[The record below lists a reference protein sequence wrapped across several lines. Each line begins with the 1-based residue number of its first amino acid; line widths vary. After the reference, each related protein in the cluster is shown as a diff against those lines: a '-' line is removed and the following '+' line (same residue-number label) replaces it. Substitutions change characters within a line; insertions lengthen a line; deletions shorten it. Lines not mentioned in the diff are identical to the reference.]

1 MFPEA
6 CREDRLRAGLRMFS
20 EAPVASL
27 LRVRCFAPELCVR
40 TCRYRAQARRK
51 TRYHN
56 IRQARVRL
64 GAHVRARCRAR
75 CRCGRPVPRAPIRTY
90 PDACVY
96 VRTYFRE
103 CVRAHVRL
111 DGRCRR
117 RLASSSGAIAL
128 AEATRQRGAGQGCFR
143 RHAPCAADNGECSR
157 AHREKFGAGHDK

>member
-6 CREDRLRAGLRMFS
+6 CREDRLRAGLCSVRRQSYSGFL
-20 EAPVASL
+20 ASHL
-27 LRVRCFAPELCVR
+27 SCTYVQISSASPQKKKIRTTTSARHACVSGR
-40 TCRYRAQARRK
+40 TCVHVVVRAA
-51 TRYHN
+51 
-56 IRQARVRL
+56 AVAAL
-64 GAHVRARCRAR
+64 CHVR
-75 CRCGRPVPRAPIRTY
+75 PYVPRRRCLRT
-90 PDACVY
+90 Y

>member
-1 MFPEA
+1 
-6 CREDRLRAGLRMFS
+6 MFS

-27 LRVRCFAPELCVR
+27 LRVRCFAPELYVR

-75 CRCGRPVPRAPIRTY
+75 CRCGSPVPRAPIRTY
-90 PDACVY
+90 VPRRRCLHTYVRAFVSACERTCVY
-96 VRTYFRE
+96 V
-103 CVRAHVRL
+103 

-143 RHAPCAADNGECSR
+143 RHAPCAADNGEGSR

>member
-6 CREDRLRAGLRMFS
+6 CREDRLRAGLCSVRRQSYSGF
-20 EAPVASL
+20 VASHL
-27 LRVRCFAPELCVR
+27 SCTYVQISSASPQKKKDTYVPQHPPGTRAFRGARACTLSCALPLSQPCA
-40 TCRYRAQARRK
+40 TC
-51 TRYHN
+51 
-56 IRQARVRL
+56 
-64 GAHVRARCRAR
+64 AH
-75 CRCGRPVPRAPIRTY
+75 TY
-90 PDACVY
+90 PDAGVY

-143 RHAPCAADNGECSR
+143 RHAPCAADNGEWSR